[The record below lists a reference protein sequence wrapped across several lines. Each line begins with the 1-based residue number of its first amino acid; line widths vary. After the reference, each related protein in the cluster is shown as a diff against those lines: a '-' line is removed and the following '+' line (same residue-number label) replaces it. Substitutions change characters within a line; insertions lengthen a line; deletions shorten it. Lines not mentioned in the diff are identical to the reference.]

1 LTPWQQNHQAMI
13 TYDTF
18 AKTRIALGVC
28 LILIGLIL
36 LVLGRAG
43 VLGKLPGDIHIEK
56 KNVEV
61 HFPLVT
67 CIIVSVVLWSKK

>member
-1 LTPWQQNHQAMI
+1 MTV
-13 TYDTF
+13 YDTF
-18 AKTRIALGVC
+18 AKILIALGVC
-28 LILIGLIL
+28 SILIGVVV

-67 CIIVSVVLWSKK
+67 CIIASVALSFLLTAFFLWFKR

>member
-1 LTPWQQNHQAMI
+1 MTVYHTSAKSLI
-13 TYDTF
+13 T
-18 AKTRIALGVC
+18 IGVC
-28 LILIGLIL
+28 LILAGVTVLA
-36 LVLGRAG
+36 LGRAG

-67 CIIVSVVLWSKK
+67 CAIASILLSFLLTAFFLWFKK

>member
-1 LTPWQQNHQAMI
+1 MTVLDA
-13 TYDTF
+13 F
-18 AKTRIALGVC
+18 AKV
-28 LILIGLIL
+28 LIGLGLCLIIVGVIVL
-36 LVLGRAG
+36 ALGRAG

-67 CIIVSVVLWSKK
+67 CIIVSIVLSFLLTVFFLWFKK

>member
-1 LTPWQQNHQAMI
+1 MTV
-13 TYDTF
+13 YDTF
-18 AKTRIALGVC
+18 AKILIALGVC
-28 LILIGLIL
+28 SILIGVVV

-61 HFPLVT
+61 YFPLVT
-67 CIIVSVVLWSKK
+67 CIIASIALSFLLTAFFLWFKR

>member
-1 LTPWQQNHQAMI
+1 MT

-18 AKTRIALGVC
+18 AKILIALGVC
-28 LILIGLIL
+28 LLVIGVIVI
-36 LVLGRAG
+36 VLGRAG

-56 KNVEV
+56 KNVKV

-67 CIIVSVVLWSKK
+67 CIIASIVLSFLLTAFFRWFKR

>member
-1 LTPWQQNHQAMI
+1 MA

-18 AKTRIALGVC
+18 AGILIALGVC
-28 LILIGLIL
+28 SILIGVI
-36 LVLGRAG
+36 VPVVGRVG

-56 KNVEV
+56 KNVEI

-67 CIIVSVVLWSKK
+67 CIIASIVPSFLLTAFFLWFKR